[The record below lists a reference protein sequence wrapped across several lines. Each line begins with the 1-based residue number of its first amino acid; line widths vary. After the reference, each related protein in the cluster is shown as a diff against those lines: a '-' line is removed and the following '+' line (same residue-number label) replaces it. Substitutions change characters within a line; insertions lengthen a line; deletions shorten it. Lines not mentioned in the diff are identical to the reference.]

1 MEIVK
6 FCCCIKFDNFHI
18 KLFFLLLH
26 IFAQNMDSWYSIELP
41 CTSSMYT
48 AVNPMQ
54 CSYTESADQP
64 AYQPSLVSIFF
75 AVHSGRSRGGLF
87 EPPFKIKPFHFH
99 GEFSEKLGKKANDQ
113 VQSTIRTPLC
123 YFEPPNKKSWIC
135 HTDPASTQCWATI
148 HLKTKHHSNGVWC
161 LAIELK
167 VAHFLDVYWGL

>member
-1 MEIVK
+1 MEHMNPCSEQIYEEEEKIILYGIVK

-99 GEFSEKLGKKANDQ
+99 GEFSEKLGKK
-113 VQSTIRTPLC
+113 SKRSGTINKSNPPL
-123 YFEPPNKKSWIC
+123 
-135 HTDPASTQCWATI
+135 
-148 HLKTKHHSNGVWC
+148 
-161 LAIELK
+161 
-167 VAHFLDVYWGL
+167 